1 MAGTRHIRLRGR
13 IPILTSIIPNGPIL
27 CFTFL
32 DEKPVRNQSRN
43 LTGYFLRMS
52 PPILRSE
59 YDGLIARQ
67 DCWRFC

>member
-43 LTGYFLRMS
+43 LTREFLRM
-52 PPILRSE
+52 
-59 YDGLIARQ
+59 
-67 DCWRFC
+67 